1 MNWLNRRTICAV
13 AVVAV
18 LLALVL
24 GTGAGLFDGVPLLNP
39 AAAGAIELLALA
51 ALVGSWAR
59 RDQRWLSR
67 TLPLLWGS
75 ALVLTVAAVV
85 TLRVTGTIRDR
96 YPPIF
101 AAWFAL
107 AVAAIA
113 GVPFALSRPGLVR
126 RIAAVSAVPLTLAGG
141 LLVLDQVYAVWPN
154 VGDLLGHTRALG
166 GGALDRA
173 LRAPPPAV
181 REQGLLGVYDMPA
194 TISHFQHRP
203 GYVYLPPA
211 YFTADRPNL
220 PVIVV
225 LAGVPGWT
233 SQWPQAGKAVT
244 TAAGYAADHHGV
256 APVLVFVDQNGGTY
270 RDTEC
275 VDGPLGNA
283 ETFLTVDI
291 PAFVTATLHIPHH
304 ATTWAVV
311 GFSEGGTCAA
321 DLVLRHPGIFR
332 HLVDLGG
339 ESRPTLH
346 GPRSTLLT
354 LFDGSAAAERAHDPV
369 YLLATR
375 RYDQVS
381 AWFAAGADDPRGIVA
396 AHQLAQAAAAAGATS
411 HEFTGDG
418 GHNWQFAGTAF
429 AQVLPQLAQD
439 LGIH

>member
-1 MNWLNRRTICAV
+1 MNWLNRNTICAA

-18 LLALVL
+18 LAGLVL
-24 GTGAGLFDGVPLLNP
+24 AAGAGLFDGVPLLNP
-39 AAAGAIELLALA
+39 AAATAIELLALA
-51 ALVGSWAR
+51 ALAGSWAR
-59 RDQRWLSR
+59 RDARWLTR

-75 ALVLTVAAVV
+75 ALALTVATMV
-85 TLRVTGTIRDR
+85 TLRVTATIRDR

-101 AAWFAL
+101 AVWFAL

-113 GVPFALSRPGLVR
+113 GVPLALSRPGLVR
-126 RIAAVSAVPLTLAGG
+126 RVVAVCAVPLTLAGG
-141 LLVLDQVYAVWPN
+141 LLVVDQVYAVWPN
-154 VGDLLGHTRALG
+154 AGDLLGHSHALG
-166 GGALDRA
+166 GAALNRT
-173 LRAPPPAV
+173 LRASPPSV
-181 REQGLLGVYDMPA
+181 RENGLLGEYDMPA
-194 TISHFQHRP
+194 TVSHFQHRP

-220 PVIVV
+220 PVVVV

-233 SQWPQAGKAVT
+233 GQWPQAGGAVT
-244 TAAGYAADHHGV
+244 TAAGYAAGHHGV

-283 ETFLTVDI
+283 ETFLSVDI
-291 PAFVTATLHIPHH
+291 PAFVTGTLHVHH
-304 ATTWAVV
+304 EARAWAVV
-311 GFSEGGTCAA
+311 GFSEGGTCAT
-321 DLVLRHPGIFR
+321 DIVLRHPDVFR

-339 ESRPTLH
+339 EPRPTLR
-346 GPRSTLLT
+346 GPRTTLLQ

-369 YLLATR
+369 HLLATR

-396 AHQLAQAAAAAGATS
+396 AHQLAQAAAAAGATC

-418 GHNWQFAGTAF
+418 GHNWQFARTAF
-429 AQVLPQLAQD
+429 AQVLPQLAQG
-439 LGIH
+439 LGIR